1 VSRKTALAA
10 AFAATVLSLPTWAQV
25 ESATRSR
32 AEVKAET
39 RAAVQAGQL
48 TPGGEGRPADA
59 TPTFKS
65 SKTRAERMEETLQA
79 RRDNQ
84 LIPASAADLQTSD
97 AALRA
102 QRSSKTRGER
112 KAETQVA
119 ISRGELVPAGE
130 GFDAPRK

>member
-1 VSRKTALAA
+1 MSRRTALAA
-10 AFAATVLSLPTWAQV
+10 AFAATVLSLPSWAQV
-25 ESATRSR
+25 QSATRSR
-32 AEVKAET
+32 AEVRAET
-39 RAAVQAGQL
+39 LAAVQAGQL
-48 TPGGEGRPADA
+48 TLAGEGRPADA
-59 TPTFKS
+59 APPFKS

-84 LIPASAADLQTSD
+84 LIPAGAGDVQTSD

-102 QRSSKTRGER
+102 QRSTRTRGER

-119 ISRGELVPAGE
+119 IARGELVPAGE